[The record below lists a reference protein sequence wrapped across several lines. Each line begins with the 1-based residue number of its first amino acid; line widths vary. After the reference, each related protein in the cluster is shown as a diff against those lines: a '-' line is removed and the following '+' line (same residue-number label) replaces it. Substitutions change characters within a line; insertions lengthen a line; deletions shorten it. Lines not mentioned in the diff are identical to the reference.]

1 MLNRIMG
8 FFRSKMGGGSGEA
21 DSASRQQADSA
32 RQELMANAHK
42 ALQMKQEAANGA
54 NIPPHQTAHEGM
66 QVNETQ
72 EDHTPAREGYFQP
85 ELKRTKVARSGD
97 AS

>member
-8 FFRSKMGGGSGEA
+8 FFRSKVGGGSGEA
-21 DSASRQQADSA
+21 DASRQQADSA
-32 RQELMANAHK
+32 RQELMANAQK
-42 ALQMKQEAANGA
+42 ALQMKQEAGNGA
-54 NIPPHQTAHEGM
+54 TIPPHQTAHEGM